1 MPISQLLVA
10 RVAQP
15 DLASLPDWQVAAIL
29 NAPDPSATPIIEW
42 AQTQIGIGSVLAT
55 LGATAG
61 ANLLSQIEAA
71 SATNAVLKW
80 GLEILRSGNFD
91 LSLQVTRDTIEGL
104 MQAGMITAA
113 QRDAFFALS
122 RRDRRPS
129 WAEFNQ
135 VKVDAREVGLARGG
149 K

>member
-1 MPISQLLVA
+1 MTLLA
-10 RVAQP
+10 DRLAQP
-15 DLASLPDWQVAAIL
+15 DVASLPDWQAADIL
-29 NAPDPSATPIIEW
+29 NAPDPSAQPIVEW
-42 AQTQIGIGSVLAT
+42 APTQLGVGSILAA
-55 LGATAG
+55 LGAAAG
-61 ANLLSQIEAA
+61 ANLLTQIEAGA
-71 SATNAVLKW
+71 ATNAVLKW

-129 WAEFNQ
+129 WAEVNQ
-135 VKVDAREVGLARGG
+135 IIVNAREVGLARGG